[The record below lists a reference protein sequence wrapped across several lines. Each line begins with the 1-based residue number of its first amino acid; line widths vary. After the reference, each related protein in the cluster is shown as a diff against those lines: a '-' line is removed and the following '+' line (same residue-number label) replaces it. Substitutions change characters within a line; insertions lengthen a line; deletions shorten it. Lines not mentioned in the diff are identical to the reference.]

1 MLGSGD
7 LIPLYFRRLLATL
20 VFIITTGSALCE
32 HLSLPLERNPLVMR
46 CHYRT
51 HQCRGKPVDLK
62 TMLAHARSDAEDA
75 RIATEKA
82 LESQEEEIVTKF
94 SSMTVFDKIVLGIRC
109 IAPFGSLKATRCLE
123 HV

>member
-1 MLGSGD
+1 
-7 LIPLYFRRLLATL
+7 
-20 VFIITTGSALCE
+20 
-32 HLSLPLERNPLVMR
+32 MR